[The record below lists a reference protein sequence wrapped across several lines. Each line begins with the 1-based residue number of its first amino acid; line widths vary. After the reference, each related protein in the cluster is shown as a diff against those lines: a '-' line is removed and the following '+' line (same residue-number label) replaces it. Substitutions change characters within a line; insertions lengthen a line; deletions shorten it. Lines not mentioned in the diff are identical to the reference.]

1 MEIYKSII
9 ERLCSSIS
17 NMSKLATYRCYK
29 IHGRCWPPIR
39 FQEWPR
45 EEEPG
50 VFSTGTSFEV
60 AARKDFNP
68 VTTWLWWWMMKMSVG
83 QERVGEPAGYTAPGR
98 WVFALRRA
106 FCSPSFYPSSHS
118 FFFLSLL
125 SFFSFPLFPLSLS
138 LSLPP
143 LRFYLSVLCF
153 FFVSLFPPPSPR
165 SNLVS

>member
-106 FCSPSFYPSSHS
+106 FCSPSFYSSSHS

-125 SFFSFPLFPLSLS
+125 SFFSRPLVPLSLS
-138 LSLPP
+138 LSPSLP
-143 LRFYLSVLCF
+143 
-153 FFVSLFPPPSPR
+153 FVSISRFSAFFLFLCSPLPR
-165 SNLVS
+165 LVPI